1 MKTFKVVVSLQI
13 EDNEDPLQ
21 VVQDCDYIFT
31 RESLPPSVYE
41 NENLGI
47 LKTEVDTS
55 LPHGMPSLV
64 TTKQTLYSLDELDER
79 VQEKVLESLWSLNVY
94 HDWWDHIYD
103 DAANIGLKITEY
115 DTYRDTI
122 SGELTEYLLDSCK
135 LIRKNHDKEC
145 ETFKTAKAY
154 LDEYIAVFVK
164 WREAKQSS
172 GDQDDFKNWKPADFL
187 AEFKW
192 TDEAEEVEKEYQ
204 KALLEDYLVLL
215 RKEYDYQTSAEAVK
229 ESIIANE
236 YLFTGDGERAA

>member
-1 MKTFKVVVSLQI
+1 MPIYLKITTENVAIYIRPRPGQCGMYQYVVTHQPI
-13 EDNEDPLQ
+13 WKFN
-21 VVQDCDYIFT
+21 
-31 RESLPPSVYE
+31 
-41 NENLGI
+41 
-47 LKTEVDTS
+47 
-55 LPHGMPSLV
+55 
-64 TTKQTLYSLDELDER
+64 ELDRWAQER
-79 VQEKVLESLWSLNVY
+79 AIKLFWSLNVD

-135 LIRKNHDKEC
+135 LIRKNHDKDC

-187 AEFKW
+187 AEFKQ